1 VQQFLTRWAVPIV
14 VLLLLLPVSIAAND
28 PGHDSLYVLKIGDSN
43 VTGTINISANITAT
57 IVQATSRFFGPNIDI
72 RGDGTSSAATNQLI
86 GTNSHLELSSTG
98 ELILNKAVTG
108 GWVYIGWPGT
118 TTGLNVTGQI
128 IQQGVNVCL
137 SNGTNCPATLSSSN
151 VSGTGTTGTLA
162 KWTGASTLGDSILV
176 ESGSTLLVSGSINLT
191 QNATASYLRATNL
204 VYGDALDIR
213 TNGTI
218 QSVTSRP
225 ALQGGTNAL
234 YLDSTGTL
242 YLNTKGGTTNT
253 VQVGDGATNAITLN
267 VSGTIKQ
274 QNIAVCLANGT
285 NCPASFSGA
294 NLTGS
299 GSANYLSKWTSG
311 TNLGTSVLSDD
322 GTNIGI
328 GTATPVQK
336 LDVIGTVNATS
347 FTGAGTGLTGTAA
360 GLTVGTASYLANTSY
375 LNATGFNAAN
385 ITSGT
390 LAVARGGTGVAT
402 STGSDSVVLNNSPII
417 TGTGTLVASTIKV
430 GTNNVC
436 QSDGTNCP
444 GTAAGASSGWINTS
458 GSGNI
463 SLASNSV
470 NVSANALF
478 IDNTNQRIGVRT
490 ATPAGVLE
498 VNGTSSTTSV
508 RITTN
513 SNATTLTSDSPSLEL
528 VNTNV
533 SLNQSW
539 GTNNYVRID
548 FSAKNS
554 TGSVKTMA
562 SVVGIAKNHTNETTG
577 SNGQLAFLTTGSGT
591 LAERMRID
599 ESGNVGIG
607 TTTPNQK
614 LSVAGNLS
622 STTDAVFATTS
633 GNVGIGTG
641 APATK
646 LSIALSTDDG
656 ISISQATAFK
666 QAYLYFLDQGAG
678 KWYIGKQTDN
688 SFFINDVANSA
699 DRLRLDT
706 TGNVLLQPTSG
717 NVGIGTTTPGQLL
730 DVRGTMIVNSSAAG
744 SFQVINGSSTPNIY
758 VTGTNGYVGIG
769 TAVPTAQLHI
779 TQQLRIDGTDANGYR
794 AIGFGGTSNTANP
807 NIYTNGNYLAINVKN
822 GANTLYLNHDSGSTS
837 QTVLQDGGGK
847 VGIGTATPDAS
858 FAVTINGNSAGVGP
872 GILLTDA
879 AASPENYAL
888 YINGNKKFTI
898 RDQTATTDRLTIDT
912 SGNIGIATTN
922 PSSPSG
928 YAPIL
933 AVAGTAPVFVLNET
947 DTGKVSEI
955 GLNGGVLAFTTAGG
969 IAPLKIDSASA
980 VDSTL
985 YLKAGSV
992 GIGTAGPATTV
1003 DASGTVRS
1011 TSQTVPTSGAGTEME
1026 YVSASN
1032 TGTIR
1037 AYDRSGAAY
1046 KALSLNDNVFSTG
1059 GSGSN
1064 VGIGTTSPVRTLNVV
1079 GTGNFTSTL
1088 FAGSCAGSGCTDIA
1102 ELYPSKPEVTPGDV
1116 VCRGVDGNATPC
1128 TDGLPLL
1135 GVVST
1140 HPAIII
1146 DGDHVVLGAS
1156 DNASSASRPIALKG
1170 RVPIKVQCPIT
1181 TGDYLIP
1188 SSTPGHAAAMNL
1200 STATVA
1206 DSLRVIGTSIEG
1218 CTSGNTTLM
1227 VWLR

>member
-1 VQQFLTRWAVPIV
+1 VQQISIRGVVPLV
-14 VLLLLLPVSIAAND
+14 VLLLLLPLSIAAND

-151 VSGTGTTGTLA
+151 VSGTGTSGTLA
-162 KWTGASTLGDSILV
+162 KWTGTSTLGDSILT

-191 QNATASYLRATNL
+191 QNVTASYLRATNL
-204 VYGDALDIR
+204 LYGDALDIR

-253 VQVGDGATNAITLN
+253 VQVGDVTTNAITLN
-267 VSGTIKQ
+267 VSGIIQQ
-274 QNIAVCLANGT
+274 QNVKVCLANGT
-285 NCPASFSGA
+285 NCPSSFSGA

-299 GSANYLSKWTSG
+299 GSANYLSKWTSS
-311 TNLGTSVLSDD
+311 TNLGTSVVYDD

-336 LDVIGTVNATS
+336 LDVIGTVNATTFS
-347 FTGAGTGLTGTAA
+347 GAGTGLTGTAA
-360 GLTVGTASYLANTSY
+360 SLIAGNSNQLAGQGPTTY
-375 LNATGFNAAN
+375 LNTTGFNAAN
-385 ITSGT
+385 LTSGT
-390 LAVARGGTGVAT
+390 LAVTRGGTGVST
-402 STGSDSVVLNNSPII
+402 STGTDSVVLNSSPII
-417 TGTGTLVASTIKV
+417 SGTGTLIASTIKV

-444 GTAAGASSGWINTS
+444 ANANTPTTGWRNDS

-463 SLASNSV
+463 SLASNSA

-478 IDNTNQRIGVRT
+478 IDNTNQRVGVRT

-498 VNGTSSTTSV
+498 VNGTSSTTGV

-528 VNTNV
+528 LNTNV

-548 FSAKNS
+548 FATKNS

-577 SNGQLAFLTTGSGT
+577 TNGQLAFLTTGSGT
-591 LAERMRID
+591 LAERLRID

-656 ISISQATAFK
+656 ISISQATA
-666 QAYLYFLDQGAG
+666 
-678 KWYIGKQTDN
+678 
-688 SFFINDVANSA
+688 
-699 DRLRLDT
+699 
-706 TGNVLLQPTSG
+706 
-717 NVGIGTTTPGQLL
+717 
-730 DVRGTMIVNSSAAG
+730 
-744 SFQVINGSSTPNIY
+744 
-758 VTGTNGYVGIG
+758 
-769 TAVPTAQLHI
+769 
-779 TQQLRIDGTDANGYR
+779 
-794 AIGFGGTSNTANP
+794 
-807 NIYTNGNYLAINVKN
+807 
-822 GANTLYLNHDSGSTS
+822 
-837 QTVLQDGGGK
+837 
-847 VGIGTATPDAS
+847 
-858 FAVTINGNSAGVGP
+858 
-872 GILLTDA
+872 
-879 AASPENYAL
+879 
-888 YINGNKKFTI
+888 
-898 RDQTATTDRLTIDT
+898 
-912 SGNIGIATTN
+912 
-922 PSSPSG
+922 
-928 YAPIL
+928 
-933 AVAGTAPVFVLNET
+933 
-947 DTGKVSEI
+947 
-955 GLNGGVLAFTTAGG
+955 
-969 IAPLKIDSASA
+969 
-980 VDSTL
+980 
-985 YLKAGSV
+985 
-992 GIGTAGPATTV
+992 
-1003 DASGTVRS
+1003 
-1011 TSQTVPTSGAGTEME
+1011 
-1026 YVSASN
+1026 
-1032 TGTIR
+1032 
-1037 AYDRSGAAY
+1037 
-1046 KALSLNDNVFSTG
+1046 
-1059 GSGSN
+1059 
-1064 VGIGTTSPVRTLNVV
+1064 
-1079 GTGNFTSTL
+1079 
-1088 FAGSCAGSGCTDIA
+1088 
-1102 ELYPSKPEVTPGDV
+1102 SK
-1116 VCRGVDGNATPC
+1116 
-1128 TDGLPLL
+1128 
-1135 GVVST
+1135 
-1140 HPAIII
+1140 
-1146 DGDHVVLGAS
+1146 
-1156 DNASSASRPIALKG
+1156 
-1170 RVPIKVQCPIT
+1170 
-1181 TGDYLIP
+1181 
-1188 SSTPGHAAAMNL
+1188 
-1200 STATVA
+1200 
-1206 DSLRVIGTSIEG
+1206 
-1218 CTSGNTTLM
+1218 
-1227 VWLR
+1227 